1 MKNIKIYLFA
11 LLVPAFMI
19 QSCDGE
25 KDLLAELEKSKP
37 LPKPITGKSGG
48 FDFKKYVAIG
58 NSLTAGLMDF
68 ALYTDG
74 QKHAFP
80 NLLAKQFQTTGIGG
94 GTFNQPNINSAN
106 GYSPGGT
113 GGKLNG
119 RWELSLG
126 QKRPVPTA
134 GEAIKAY
141 TGDKSA
147 LNNLGV
153 PHLRVTQ
160 VNNPAVGIGN
170 PYYKRFASQPGTSSV
185 LSQALAAKPTIFTY
199 WLGAND
205 VLEYAVN
212 GGTKKTITKQPDF
225 QRALTQ
231 SLGALTH
238 KGAKGVVLTL
248 PPVIINPFFRAI
260 PYNRINFKN
269 TDEDKAKVKLLNTG
283 LAGFNQIL
291 GALAKFNL
299 ITPADAQARKV
310 SYALGANPILMH
322 DGTLK
327 DLGPL
332 MDGLV
337 AMKKITKVQRAKLEP
352 FRQARPATKDDLFPL
367 TLATS
372 LGQPVGGN
380 PLAVMGVSY
389 PVPDNLVLSASEVK
403 KVVGARATFNAITAA
418 VVAGINKAAGAK
430 VITLVDVQPAFID
443 LFGLDAKTASFLVD
457 PTGGRNPFLK
467 AMAAKAAAAA
477 DGVLGVKVEGQSLR
491 PDFSPN
497 GIFSTDGI
505 HPNPRGHAIIANLII
520 DELNKSEG
528 TSIPRVNVL
537 ALRSVITTK

>member
-37 LPKPITGKSGG
+37 LPKPITGKPGG

-94 GTFNQPNINSAN
+94 GTFNQPDINSAN

-119 RWELSLG
+119 RWELSLS
-126 QKRPVPTA
+126 QRRPVPTA

-160 VNNPAVGIGN
+160 VNHPAVGIGN
-170 PYYKRFASQPGTSSV
+170 PYYKRFASKPGTSSV
-185 LSQALAAKPTIFTY
+185 LSQALAASPTFFTY

-205 VLEYAVN
+205 VLEYAVR
-212 GGTKKTITKQPDF
+212 GGTKESITSQPDF
-225 QRALTQ
+225 QKALTQ

-238 KGAKGVVLTL
+238 SGAKGVVLTL

-260 PYNRINFKN
+260 PYNRINLTN
-269 TDEDKAKVKLLNTG
+269 QTIVDGLNTG
-283 LAGFNQIL
+283 FAGFNKIL
-291 GALAKFNL
+291 GALAKFKL

-310 SYALGANPILMH
+310 SYALGTNPILMY

-332 MDGLV
+332 MDRLV
-337 AMKKITKVQRAKLEP
+337 AMNLLTKAQRAALEP
-352 FRQARPATKDDLFPL
+352 FRQARPATKNDLFPL

-380 PLAVMGVSY
+380 PLVVMGVSY

-403 KVVGARATFNAITAA
+403 KVVGARATFNATIAG
-418 VVAGINKAAGAK
+418 VVAGINQSAGAK
-430 VITLVDVQPAFID
+430 VITLIDVQPAFID

-457 PTGGRNPFLK
+457 PTGGKNPFLK
-467 AMAAKAAAAA
+467 AMAEKAVAAA
-477 DGVLGVKVEGQSLR
+477 DGVLGIKVEGQDLR

>member
-11 LLVPAFMI
+11 LLVPVFMI

-25 KDLLAELEKSKP
+25 KDLLAELEKNKP

-94 GTFNQPNINSAN
+94 GTFNQPDINSAN
-106 GYSPGGT
+106 GFSPGGT

-119 RWELSLG
+119 RWELSLS
-126 QKRPVPTA
+126 QRRPVPTA
-134 GEAIKAY
+134 GETIKAY

-160 VNNPAVGIGN
+160 VNHPAVGIGN
-170 PYYKRFASQPGTSSV
+170 PYYRRFASKPGTGSV
-185 LSQALAAKPTIFTY
+185 LSQALAASPTFFTY

-205 VLEYAVN
+205 VLEYAVR
-212 GGTKKTITKQPDF
+212 GGTKESITSQPDF

-231 SLGALTH
+231 SLGAMTH

-260 PYNRINFKN
+260 PYNRINLTN
-269 TDEDKAKVKLLNTG
+269 QAIVDGLNAG
-283 LAGFNQIL
+283 FAGFNKIL
-291 GALAKFNL
+291 GALAKFKL

-310 SYALGANPILMH
+310 SYALGANPILMY

-332 MDGLV
+332 MDRLV
-337 AMKKITKVQRAKLEP
+337 AMNLLTKAQRAALEP
-352 FRQARPATKDDLFPL
+352 FRQARPATKNDLFPL

-380 PLAVMGVSY
+380 PLVVMGVSY

-403 KVVGARATFNAITAA
+403 KVVGTRATFNATIAG
-418 VVAGINKAAGAK
+418 VVAGINKAAGAT
-430 VITLVDVQPAFID
+430 VITLIDVQPTFID
-443 LFGLDAKTASFLVD
+443 LFGLDAQTASFLVD
-457 PTGGRNPFLK
+457 PTGGKNPFLK
-467 AMAAKAAAAA
+467 AMAEKAAAVA
-477 DGVLGVKVEGQSLR
+477 DGVLGIKVEGQNLR

>member
-11 LLVPAFMI
+11 LLVPAFMV

-37 LPKPITGKSGG
+37 LPKPVTGNSGG
-48 FDFKKYVAIG
+48 FDFKKYIAIG
-58 NSLTAGLMDF
+58 NSITAGLMDF

-94 GTFNQPNINSAN
+94 GTFNQPDINSAN
-106 GYSPGGT
+106 GFSPYGT

-119 RWELSLG
+119 RWELSLS
-126 QKRPVPTA
+126 KRIPVPTA

-141 TGDKSA
+141 AGDKSA

-160 VNNPAVGIGN
+160 VNHPAVGTGN
-170 PYYKRFASQPGTSSV
+170 PYYRRFASKPGTSSV
-185 LSQALAAKPTIFTY
+185 LSQALTAKPTFFTY

-205 VLEYAVN
+205 VLEYAVS
-212 GGTKKTITKQPDF
+212 GGTKKSITKQPDF

-238 KGAKGVVLTL
+238 SGAKGVVLTL

-260 PYNRINFKN
+260 SYNRINL
-269 TDEDKAKVKLLNTG
+269 TDEAVVNRLNAG
-283 LAGFNQIL
+283 FAGFNKIL
-291 GALAKFNL
+291 GVLAKFEL

-322 DGTLK
+322 DGNLE

-332 MDGLV
+332 MDRLV
-337 AMKKITKVQRAKLEP
+337 VMKILTKAQRAALDP

-372 LGQPVGGN
+372 LGQLVGGN

-403 KVVGARATFNAITAA
+403 KVVGARATFNATIAG
-418 VVAGINKAAGAK
+418 VVAGINKVAGAK

-443 LFGLDAKTASFLVD
+443 LSGLDAKTASFLVD
-457 PTGGRNPFLK
+457 PTGGRNPLLK
-467 AMAAKAAAAA
+467 AMAEKAAAAA
-477 DGVLGVKVEGQSLR
+477 DGVLGVKVEGQNLR

>member
-1 MKNIKIYLFA
+1 MKNIKIYLLA
-11 LLVPAFMI
+11 LLVSAFMI

-37 LPKPITGKSGG
+37 LPKPVTGKSGD

-74 QKHAFP
+74 QKYAFP
-80 NLLAKQFQTTGIGG
+80 NLLAKQLQTTGIGG
-94 GTFNQPNINSAN
+94 GTFNQPDINSAN

-113 GGKLNG
+113 GGKLTG
-119 RWELSLG
+119 RWELSLS
-126 QKRPVPTA
+126 KKIPVPTT
-134 GEAIKAY
+134 GEAIPPY

-160 VNNPAVGIGN
+160 VNTPAVGTAN
-170 PYYKRFASQPGTSSV
+170 PYYRRFASSPGTSSV
-185 LSQALAAKPTIFTY
+185 LSQALAAKPSFFTY

-205 VLEYAVN
+205 VLEYAVS
-212 GGTKKTITKQPDF
+212 GGTKKSITKQPDF
-225 QRALTQ
+225 QRAMTQ
-231 SLGALTH
+231 SLGLLTH
-238 KGAKGVVLTL
+238 SGAKGVVLTL
-248 PPVIINPFFRAI
+248 PPVIISPFFRAI
-260 PYNRINFKN
+260 AYNRINL
-269 TDEDKAKVKLLNTG
+269 TDEAIVGRLNAG
-283 LAGFNQIL
+283 FAGFNQIL
-291 GALAKFNL
+291 GALAKFGL

-322 DGTLK
+322 DGILK

-332 MDGLV
+332 MDRLV
-337 AMKKITKVQRAKLEP
+337 VMKILTKAQRAALEP
-352 FRQARPATKDDLFPL
+352 FRQCRPATKDDLFPL

-403 KVVGARATFNAITAA
+403 KVVGARATFNATIAG

-457 PTGGRNPFLK
+457 PTGGRNPLLK
-467 AMAAKAAAAA
+467 AMAAKAVAAA
-477 DGVLGVKVEGQSLR
+477 DGVLGVKVEGQNLR

>member
-11 LLVPAFMI
+11 LLAPVFII

-94 GTFNQPNINSAN
+94 GTFNQPDINSAN
-106 GYSPGGT
+106 GFSPGGT
-113 GGKLNG
+113 GGKLTG
-119 RWELSLG
+119 RWELSLS
-126 QKRPVPTA
+126 QERPVPTA
-134 GEAIKAY
+134 GETIKAY

-160 VNNPAVGIGN
+160 VNHPAVGIGN
-170 PYYKRFASQPGTSSV
+170 PYYKRFAGKPGIGSV
-185 LSQALAAKPTIFTY
+185 LSQALAAKPTFFTY

-205 VLEYAVN
+205 VLEYAVH
-212 GGTKKTITKQPDF
+212 GGTQKSITSQPDF
-225 QRALTQ
+225 QKALTQ

-238 KGAKGVVLTL
+238 SGTKGVVLTL
-248 PPVIINPFFRAI
+248 PPVIISPFFRAI
-260 PYNRINFKN
+260 PYNRINLTN
-269 TDEDKAKVKLLNTG
+269 QAIVDGLN
-283 LAGFNQIL
+283 AGFEGFNKIL
-291 GALAKFNL
+291 AALAKFKL
-299 ITPADAQARKV
+299 ITPTDAQARKV
-310 SYALGANPILMH
+310 GYTLGANPILMY

-332 MDGLV
+332 MDRLV
-337 AMKKITKVQRAKLEP
+337 AMNILTKAQRAALEP
-352 FRQARPATKDDLFPL
+352 FRQARPATKNDLFPL

-380 PLAVMGVSY
+380 PLVVMGVSY

-403 KVVGARATFNAITAA
+403 KVVGARATFNATIAG
-418 VVAGINKAAGAK
+418 VVAGINKAAGAN
-430 VITLVDVQPAFID
+430 VITLVDVQPTFID

-467 AMAAKAAAAA
+467 AMAEKAAAAA
-477 DGVLGVKVEGQSLR
+477 DGALGIKVEGQNLR